1 MAANGVMNTT
11 GMSNFGSMVNNVN
24 AGVGVG
30 IVAGAGGVRKP
41 MKNVKWKCVRNW
53 FVTHKIHKMEAAY
66 VVSVK
71 YA

>member
-11 GMSNFGSMVNNVN
+11 GMSNFGSMVNNIN
-24 AGVGVG
+24 
-30 IVAGAGGVRKP
+30 AGAGGVKKP
-41 MKNVKWKCVRNW
+41 VKNVKWKCVRNW
-53 FVTHKIHKMEAAY
+53 FVTHKIHKMEATY